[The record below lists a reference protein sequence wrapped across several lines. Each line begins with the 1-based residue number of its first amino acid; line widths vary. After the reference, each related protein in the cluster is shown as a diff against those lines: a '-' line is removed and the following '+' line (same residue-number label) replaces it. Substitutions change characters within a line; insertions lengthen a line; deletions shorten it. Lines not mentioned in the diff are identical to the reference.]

1 MNIDFILVGQG
12 ICGTMMYRFLNQ
24 AGYRVI
30 VIDQSKNN
38 TASKVAAGVIN
49 PVTGRRIVKT
59 WLIDEVMPFAKET
72 YEKISR
78 ELKIKAIS
86 EVSII
91 DFFPTPQITEAFKKR
106 YAEDQ
111 EYLSF
116 PNDPGNW
123 SNIINYEFGYG
134 EITPAFLVNL
144 PDLLGSYRQ
153 HIAEEGK
160 LLEEIFDYEKL
171 ELIADRVK
179 YGDLESRHIIFC
191 DGIAGAQ
198 NPYFSNL
205 PFAPNKGEAVLV
217 QIDDLSPSHIYKKG
231 FNLVPWKN
239 NIFWLGSNYLWEF
252 EDDTPTPGFYRF
264 AENWLK
270 QTLKIPFTIIDH
282 LAGIRPATLERRPFV
297 GFHPIH
303 TQVGIFNGMGAKGCS
318 LAPFFANKF
327 ADSIKTGSAL
337 PKDADVK
344 RFSRILSRNLE

>member
-1 MNIDFILVGQG
+1 MSVDFILVGQG
-12 ICGTMMYRFLNQ
+12 ICGTMMYRFLKQ
-24 AGYRVI
+24 AGYNIV
-30 VIDQSKNN
+30 VIDQPKNN

-59 WLIDEVMPFAKET
+59 WLINEVMPFAKDT
-72 YEKISR
+72 YEKISE
-78 ELKIKAIS
+78 ELNIRAIS

-106 YAEDQ
+106 YQEDT
-111 EYLSF
+111 EYLSL
-116 PNDPGNW
+116 PADPGKW
-123 SNIINYEFGYG
+123 SGQVNYEFGYG

-144 PDLLGSYRQ
+144 PDLLATYRRR
-153 HIAEEGK
+153 IAEDRNLIEENFDHQK
-160 LLEEIFDYEKL
+160 LGLL
-171 ELIADRVK
+171 QGAVK
-179 YGDLESRHIIFC
+179 YKDIEAKKIIFC
-191 DGIAGAQ
+191 DGIAGTE

-217 QIDDLSPSHIYKKG
+217 EIENLSTAHIYKKG

-252 EDDTPTPGFYRF
+252 EDDFPTPGFYRF

-303 TQVGIFNGMGAKGCS
+303 EQVGIFNGMGAKGCS
-318 LAPFFANKF
+318 LAPFFANQF
-327 ADSIKTGSAL
+327 VNSIRSGSGL
-337 PKDADVK
+337 SKDADVK
-344 RFSRILSRNLE
+344 RFSRVLSRKLE

>member
-1 MNIDFILVGQG
+1 MNVDFILVGQG

-24 AGYRVI
+24 AGYSVL
-30 VIDQSKNN
+30 VIDLPKIN

-72 YEKISR
+72 YEKIGGES
-78 ELKIKAIS
+78 EIKAIS

-106 YAEDQ
+106 YAEDK

-116 PNDPGNW
+116 PKDPGNW
-123 SNIINYEFGYG
+123 NNFINYEFGYG

-144 PDLLGSYRQ
+144 PDLLGTYRAQ
-153 HIAEEGK
+153 IAEDGN
-160 LLEEIFDYEKL
+160 
-171 ELIADRVK
+171 LIEQNFEFK
-179 YGDLESRHIIFC
+179 DLALIPGGLSYQQIQATHIIFC
-191 DGIAGAQ
+191 DGISGTN
-198 NPYFSNL
+198 NPYFNNL

-217 QIDDLSPSHIYKKG
+217 QVDDLSPLHIYKKG
-231 FNLVPWKN
+231 FNLVPWKD

-252 EDDTPTPGFYRF
+252 EDDSPTPGFYRF

-270 QTLKIPFTIIDH
+270 QTLKVPFTIVDH

-297 GFHPIH
+297 GFHPVH
-303 TQVGIFNGMGAKGCS
+303 KQVGIFNGMGAKGCS

-327 ADSIKTGSAL
+327 VHAIKTGTDL
-337 PKDADVK
+337 PKDADIK
-344 RFSRILSRNLE
+344 RFSRILSRNL